1 MAQGNLSEDEEFE
14 LLSLQREKAGIPAQT
29 FQQQMP
35 GIAQQA
41 GQAALA
47 SSPANL
53 TKNFMQTDPATMQR
67 VGGGALP
74 IMGAALTGP
83 FAPIGAAG
91 GELLRQATG
100 TVLAPDTV
108 PKTGLGR
115 FGSVMA
121 AGVAEEPKAL
131 DLIPGAPQAK
141 QVLSNVAAKFGK
153 GMARAG
159 ETLSGVKKDV
169 LKQAYEKGFSA
180 YGAPSLPK
188 AQQIFGQALGPEG
201 QAAMRQGAAEAFDPA
216 LGKAREIATQIGAK
230 IEKGQPVTAIE
241 ALKARQATDRVI
253 SATPI
258 TDKVS
263 RKALYGWRNQ
273 FDNELAS
280 QSGKLAD
287 ASRTYRNAI
296 IKDKIT
302 NLTRMNKSGEPSAFL
317 PMIVGHSMA
326 GKGLEGGLGML
337 TGTSPAVWGLGAA
350 AAGQAAKGLNAIG
363 QNPAA
368 RQVLLQVL
376 QKINAAKAQQ
386 GPPPVMGIR
395 G

>member
-1 MAQGNLSEDEEFE
+1 MPLNEQEEFE
-14 LLSLQREKAGIPAQT
+14 LLSLERERAGVAQRSPDQSSQDQIQGVLK
-29 FQQQMP
+29 
-35 GIAQQA
+35 QA

-53 TKNFMQTDPATMQR
+53 TKSLFQTDPATMQR

-74 IMGAALTGP
+74 IMGGAFGGP
-83 FAPIGAAG
+83 VGAAA
-91 GELLRQATG
+91 GELARQATG

-108 PKTGLGR
+108 PKSGLGR

-131 DLIPGAPQAK
+131 DLIPGVPQAK
-141 QVLSNVAAKFGK
+141 QVLSNVASKFGK
-153 GMARAG
+153 GLARAG
-159 ETLSGVKKDV
+159 ETLSGLKKDV
-169 LKQAYEKGFSA
+169 TKQAFEKGFSA

-188 AQQIFGQALGPEG
+188 AQQIFGDALGSEG
-201 QAAMRQGAAEAFDPA
+201 QVAMRQGAAEAFDPA
-216 LGKAREIATQIGAK
+216 LGKAREIATEIGAK

-258 TDKVS
+258 TDKIS

-317 PMIVGHSMA
+317 PMIVGHGMVGASA
-326 GKGLEGGLGML
+326 GAAGGLSGGLAGGLGML
-337 TGTSPAVWGLGAA
+337 TATSPAVWGLGAA
-350 AAGQAAKGLNAIG
+350 AAGQTAKGLNAIG

-376 QKINAAKAQQ
+376 QKLRQQ
-386 GPPPVMGIR
+386 GQAQ
-395 G
+395 